1 MVGIE
6 CRQTEHSLAAKTTW
20 KEGQRYVEKKATL
33 HGELANTT
41 WSVGKGSVP
50 RRFLRHA
57 GGKNPVVFFR
67 DDSSHGKQ
75 KAQKGILFWR
85 ICNPTGLR
93 ESICNA
99 VNDRRDCK
107 FLNSSRADSK
117 SARTAS
123 MTSALLPSPPVLA
136 GLSSDLSCLRL
147 PFWRI
152 CNPTGLR
159 ESICN
164 AVNDRRDCKF
174 LNSFIAVR

>member
-20 KEGQRYVEKKATL
+20 KKGQRYVEKKATL

-67 DDSSHGKQ
+67 EDSSHGNHRNNGKEFCS
-75 KAQKGILFWR
+75 GGFVIRPL
-85 ICNPTGLR
+85 
-93 ESICNA
+93 
-99 VNDRRDCK
+99 V
-107 FLNSSRADSK
+107 
-117 SARTAS
+117 
-123 MTSALLPSPPVLA
+123 PSPPVLA
-136 GLSSDLSCLRL
+136 GLSSGLSCLRL

-152 CNPTGLR
+152 CNPTGQK

-164 AVNDRRDCKF
+164 AVNDRRDC
-174 LNSFIAVR
+174 